1 MQLRM
6 NYYLNSVK
14 TNIRNIPLQTFI
26 GIKVFSARTL
36 SVSGNR
42 FTWKRRTLFPSR
54 SSPMTQEWTEDLF
67 GVFTRNT
74 ALLETVKLGV
84 NYTCTLIKYCKIIA
98 FSPNIVITNPEEP
111 ARQIQEFKDT
121 PCYCVS

>member
-26 GIKVFSARTL
+26 GIKVFSVVPERIRKPVHLQA
-36 SVSGNR
+36 SHP
-42 FTWKRRTLFPSR
+42 FPI
-54 SSPMTQEWTEDLF
+54 SPMTQEWTEDLF

-74 ALLETVKLGV
+74 ALLAV
-84 NYTCTLIKYCKIIA
+84 NYTCSLIKYCNIIA
-98 FSPNIVITNPEEP
+98 FSPNIDYKPRETRV
-111 ARQIQEFKDT
+111 
-121 PCYCVS
+121 